1 MADFIVDLQNP
12 KPSSYPEMNSNS
24 MELLNNLSEMDGFNT
39 NFHRNMPLYNEGFS
53 DHQPQMIPM
62 TFHEENPTTIHPADF
77 PVYDPS
83 VFNFFPSDGGL
94 SHGCNNINVGPESDI
109 LLKYSP
115 SVSGTGGSV
124 GANKPR
130 KNYNYGGTGKKRKR
144 IDETNS
150 QKPREVVHV
159 RAKRGQATD
168 SHSLAERL
176 RREKINEKLRSLQ
189 DLVPGCYKTMGM
201 AVMLDVIINY
211 VRSLQNQIDFLSMK
225 LSAASLFYDFNSSE
239 AEAIETM
246 QGTSGYETQ
255 GMEKLVGEAGYGG
268 PPQSQASWPFL
279 S

>member
-1 MADFIVDLQNP
+1 MAEFIFDIQNP
-12 KPSSYPEMNSNS
+12 KPSFPEMNSNS
-24 MELLNNLSEMDGFNT
+24 MELLNNLSEMEGFNT
-39 NFHRNMPLYNEGFS
+39 NFDRNMPSYDEGFS
-53 DHQPQMIPM
+53 DHQSQLISM
-62 TFHEENPTTIHPADF
+62 TFQEENSRTIHPADF
-77 PVYDPS
+77 PVYDPA
-83 VFNFFPSDGGL
+83 VLNFFPSDGGL
-94 SHGCNNINVGPESDI
+94 NHGCNNMNVAPESDI

-115 SVSGTGGSV
+115 SVSGSGSV
-124 GANKPR
+124 GANKFG
-130 KNYNYGGTGKKRKR
+130 KNYANKGGKKRKK
-144 IDETNS
+144 INETDS

-176 RREKINEKLRSLQ
+176 RREKINDKLKCLQ

-201 AVMLDVIINY
+201 AMMLDVIINY

-225 LSAASLFYDFNSSE
+225 LSAASLFYDFNSLE

-246 QGTSGYETQ
+246 QGTTGYEAQ
-255 GMEKLVGEAGYGG
+255 GMDKLVGEGYGG